1 MVLRAGALLSQQSAS
16 VWHLPSDKRTFL
28 IISRHTIHVNAG
40 IARIDEPEGLQGLS
54 LLFIQP
60 AALWPCVVCYCLAS
74 SMEAIGPPLRNTV
87 IGVIRTVDVA
97 PEELLPQGT
106 IHLLPPASERFKT
119 SRGAR
124 ALTKATARTQDIQPI
139 GGVRAKLFLAAAAA
153 NEKRERSEIART

>member
-1 MVLRAGALLSQQSAS
+1 M
-16 VWHLPSDKRTFL
+16 
-28 IISRHTIHVNAG
+28 NAG

-87 IGVIRTVDVA
+87 IGVIHTVDVA
-97 PEELLPQGT
+97 PEELLPQRM
-106 IHLLPPASERFKT
+106 IHVFRCRHCWPCALASLPPASERFKS

-139 GGVRAKLFLAAAAA
+139 GGVRAKLFLAAAVAK
-153 NEKRERSEIART
+153 EKRERREIARISTPMRSL